1 MHSTT
6 INTLQ
11 SRTNDALQ
19 STRVVRTGS
28 AAGAQGFAQIM
39 QTFDSKSEL
48 AESIEQSQDADQSSA
63 QDADDL
69 AEQDV
74 EADSDTQS
82 NSEGKTEQDVAND
95 QAVDQRSDVSSES
108 ALSDEQQAAVDP
120 KPATQQQQQ
129 QQQPGE
135 SVSTQ
140 IASQEPIDGTKADEA
155 SLRLLENQ
163 AEQAK
168 FTIKGLTRSLTHA
181 ADANLTDI
189 AVSTRLGRD
198 TGAEPQVQIKQASP
212 EQAQPEQPKPTRTIP
227 QSQFASAKITSGH
240 AVQTNTT
247 TETHQSSST
256 TPVPVDARVDQSGVE
271 VQQVK
276 SQRGDAA
283 SMVAQ
288 AGSPTRSI
296 DQTAS
301 KLDANQ
307 LAGVNRT
314 TTQQTN
320 RAVSGVESS
329 NIGSQQSDTS
339 TNTLVD
345 KMKATELPSETRR
358 AAVLAQVQRGLAS
371 MLRSGKSEMVL
382 KLTPGNLGEV
392 RINIKTDGDRLTIRF
407 ETSSQEATDHLNA
420 SAKELHTNL
429 RAKGINLENI
439 QIEQAPT
446 DDADASDASKVF
458 DSSATDQ
465 SDQHGQDS
473 NQRNA
478 QHKSDRE
485 PGVEPGDDPLFDEPQ
500 SIWTELGLDAIA

>member
-11 SRTNDALQ
+11 SQTNDALT
-19 STRVVRTGS
+19 STRFVRTDS
-28 AAGAQGFAQIM
+28 AADAQGFAQVM
-39 QTFDSKSEL
+39 QAFDSKSEL
-48 AESIEQSQDADQSSA
+48 AESIEQSQDTDQPSA

-74 EADSDTQS
+74 DADSDTPP
-82 NSEGKTEQDVAND
+82 NSEGKSEQEVAND
-95 QAVDQRSDVSSES
+95 QSVDQRSDVSSSS
-108 ALSDEQQAAVDP
+108 ALSDEQQAAVEP
-120 KPATQQQQQ
+120 TPAT
-129 QQQPGE
+129 QQPGE

-140 IASQEPIDGTKADEA
+140 SASQEPVEGTKADEA

-163 AEQAK
+163 GDQAK

-189 AVSTRLGRD
+189 AVNTRLGRD
-198 TGAEPQVQIKQASP
+198 LGIEPQVQIKQAPP
-212 EQAQPEQPKPTRTIP
+212 EQVQSEQPKPTPAVP
-227 QSQFASAKITSGH
+227 QSQFASPKVTAEQ
-240 AVQTNTT
+240 AVQTNTAA
-247 TETHQSSST
+247 ETQQAN
-256 TPVPVDARVDQSGVE
+256 PAAQVPVDARIDQSGGE

-283 SMVAQ
+283 SMAAQ
-288 AGSPTRSI
+288 VGSTTRLV

-314 TTQQTN
+314 PTQQTI
-320 RAVSGVESS
+320 RAVSSIESS
-329 NIGSQQSDTS
+329 NVGSQQSDTNTS
-339 TNTLVD
+339 TLVD

-371 MLRSGKSEMVL
+371 MLRSGKSEMTL
-382 KLTPGNLGEV
+382 RLTPGHLGEI
-392 RINIKTDGDRLTIRF
+392 RINIKSDGDRLKIRF
-407 ETSSQEATDHLNA
+407 ETTSQEATDHLNA

-429 RAKGINLENI
+429 RAKGISLENI
-439 QIEQAPT
+439 QIEQAPE
-446 DDADASDASKVF
+446 DDTSSSDATKAF
-458 DSSATDQ
+458 DSSTTDQ
-465 SDQHGQDS
+465 PDQHGQSS
-473 NQRNA
+473 NQHNA

-485 PGVEPGDDPLFDEPQ
+485 PGVEPGDDPQIDQPQ
-500 SIWTELGLDAIA
+500 PIWTELGLDAIA